1 MDVRK
6 RDILAELRG
15 AGKTGSVCCL
25 KMPDLFLMA
34 ETDDFAS

>member
-6 RDILAELRG
+6 RDMLAELRG

-25 KMPDLFLMA
+25 KMPAF
-34 ETDDFAS
+34 F